1 MLKNKTALS
10 LSPLALLT
18 LAACGGSGGTTASNK
33 TVIAQKGPL
42 NLATAYLDY
51 DDDGVW
57 DQLTEPGGMTGVDGS
72 ATFSTALAAT
82 TAQTT
87 TGYDLKIAGSANT
100 MDMSAGTVFDS
111 VLSAPSTSTMITPV
125 TTMVAESGLTP
136 AQVVKVLGLPAGLDP
151 LTFNAF
157 STTLSDADKLT
168 ALKVEK
174 TAQKTM
180 AVLQTFETAATS
192 SGMTAAVAAKAALAS
207 VVGMFTAANTLY
219 EAAEA
224 TTAGTGTL
232 VTFSAADVDAVK
244 VQMDTAIT
252 AAVAD
257 GTMSAANK
265 LVFDAQVANN
275 VISLKNVVAEITSIP
290 ETPANYDLA
299 DHKDTFA
306 VVSVLVAQVE
316 TATAAVLAIQTAN
329 TVNGTALALT
339 PSPSLSP
346 ADITASISNPGP
358 TDMTLSALSISE
370 DAASLVVGTVTTTDT
385 SDAGT
390 AAVEAVTAVAAVA
403 ADVANGIEAVVAV
416 TGVTAVAAVA
426 ATAETGHTYSIAT
439 VAGTDGALFSID
451 AATGVLSLLAQPDY
465 ETKTSYTV
473 AIKTEE
479 AGANPKSYVETF
491 TISVTDVVESGGFG
505 ISSDTVTWT
514 DYDPA
519 TSADIT
525 NQFMTTTTGSQ
536 VTMGTGAMRM
546 NQTNLLNFT
555 DGSTLTTGKSPTLSF
570 TLDTI
575 PTGSGNATV
584 TATVIEG
591 SDGTRSGTEDMISLT
606 VNVAYNDGE
615 LSMPAGT
622 ATGSFD
628 KGDGTSVSFT
638 LDNPTVHIFNLTAGN
653 AVTGLPSTLDVKLG
667 NLYQAFTDGAGSAG
681 VLHTGTY
688 SIAIE
693 TTLPLQNTAN
703 ETVTKFTGAV
713 ELVTSTTK
721 NQLYGTDG
729 ADTVAGTVAAEV
741 IIAGAGKDTISTGGG
756 ADFIVMHTGF
766 GSTTLANASTVTDF
780 TNGTDKFALDGLI
793 FTELTVAPDATDAAD
808 TVVSVT
814 ATGEYLITI
823 ADLASGYINAGD
835 FVLVDVL

>member
-174 TAQKTM
+174 TSQKTM
-180 AVLQTFETAATS
+180 AILETFETAATS

-299 DHKDTFA
+299 DHKDIFA

-329 TVNGTALALT
+329 TVNGTSLALT
-339 PSPSLSP
+339 PSPALSP
-346 ADITASISNPGP
+346 ADINASISNPGP

-729 ADTVAGTVAAEV
+729 ADTVAGTVAAEI

-780 TNGTDKFALDGLI
+780 TNGTDKFALDGL
-793 FTELTVAPDATDAAD
+793 TSAELTVAADTTDAAD

-823 ADLASGYINAGD
+823 ADVASGFINGGD
-835 FVLVDVL
+835 FVQADVL